1 MGEEL
6 GGEVKSVLYSP
17 CEDTHPRVARDVSE
31 GPQKGSIRSSW
42 GNVVCG
48 MDRTQQQRADC
59 VQDHTHTQISVTCNN
74 LHHTPHHTPHTAHTP
89 YIHTLLHFLF
99 SVCLLFKWFAVTVL
113 LHHHLVVLL
122 HKLDLKTSTGK
133 WVWWGEGPVHEQLL
147 VDNGLRGRGVARGV
161 ARVWQ
166 GVGKGSG
173 KGVVQ

>member
-1 MGEEL
+1 
-6 GGEVKSVLYSP
+6 
-17 CEDTHPRVARDVSE
+17 
-31 GPQKGSIRSSW
+31 
-42 GNVVCG
+42 

-59 VQDHTHTQISVTCNN
+59 VQMNIQAYVLQTYTQVSVTCNN
-74 LHHTPHHTPHTAHTP
+74 LHHTLTP
-89 YIHTLLHFLF
+89 YVHTLLHFLF
-99 SVCLLFKWFAVTVL
+99 SVCLLFKWFVVTVL

-166 GVGKGSG
+166 GVWQ
-173 KGVVQ
+173 GVWCNDMTLYERVENWRCVYMYVYHDMRVFPLWSHGNQ